1 MVNEIYCWVEP
12 APGWKPCDVLV
23 RAIAEDGEVLAS
35 HLSSSEEWAKIDI
48 RHHTKLEKYTK
59 KYPEGY
65 TLEWVDN
72 YPHHEG
78 LNKAFVRNRHTWFK
92 GLIEAGKTREEA
104 YEIVWGWKD
113 AGSSQ
118 V

>member
-1 MVNEIYCWVEP
+1 MENKIYWWVEP
-12 APGWKPCDVLV
+12 AVGWGPMDVHV
-23 RAIAEDGEVLAS
+23 QAIAEDGEVLAG
-35 HLSSSEEWAKIDI
+35 HLSSNERWAETDI
-48 RHHTKLEKYTK
+48 QGESKLKKYAE

-65 TLEWVDN
+65 VLERVVD
-72 YPHHEG
+72 YKHHEG